1 MAALRVLC
9 WALLFILRLRFPP
22 GSSIATLL
30 TISYKNVNKTGR
42 PFRKGNVCIKIFVN
56 LNRSDTK
63 HCLYVKLYNNFSY
76 NIMKVLVF

>member
-1 MAALRVLC
+1 MLYRVGLSC
-9 WALLFILRLRFPP
+9 LL
-22 GSSIATLL
+22 TLL
-30 TISYKNVNKTGR
+30 TISYKNINKTGR
-42 PFRKGNVCIKIFVN
+42 PFRKGNVCITIFVN